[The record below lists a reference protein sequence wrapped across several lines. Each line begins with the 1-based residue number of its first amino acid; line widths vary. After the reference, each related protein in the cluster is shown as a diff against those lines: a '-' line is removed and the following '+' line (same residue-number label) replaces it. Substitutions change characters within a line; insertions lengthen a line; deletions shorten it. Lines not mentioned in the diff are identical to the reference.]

1 MNTELPRRY
10 VLDSYALLVLLHEES
25 GANQD
30 VERMIRDAKQGR
42 TLLWPP
48 LSSGKH
54 LLPLPIALQ
63 LQQLLLT
70 KPS

>member
-25 GANQD
+25 GAND
-30 VERMIRDAKQGR
+30 VERMIRDAKQSR
-42 TLLWPP
+42 TLLRPP